1 MWTCSQIQTVEG
13 MKFQMVSMVKLKIL
27 MAEVLS
33 MAVAMG
39 GAMEGAVGGA
49 VGKCLELLVSWQ
61 EMLSVA
67 R

>member
-1 MWTCSQIQTVEG
+1 